1 MATATY
7 KSNTSDSTTLTLSI
21 NEYSRQGTSRT
32 FRVDWSVTLGSG
44 TNLSGRSRTLYIY
57 KSDGMLCGQSEIK
70 SSAAAWTAGST
81 YTGSFDVTI
90 NVGTTTAGS
99 ISLYGMTNADDIT
112 SCTWTNRSKCTDI
125 VVPYTASTLFKF
137 NGQDVTTLKFNG
149 QSVTSLVV
157 NGIIIY

>member
-21 NEYSRQGTSRT
+21 NEHSRQGTSRT

-90 NVGTTTAGS
+90 DVGTTAAGS
-99 ISLYGMTNADDIT
+99 IVLYGMTNADDIT
-112 SCTWTNRSKCTDI
+112 SCTWTDYCDNIT
-125 VVPYTASTLFKF
+125 VPYSASTLFKF
-137 NGQDVTTLKFNG
+137 NGQPVTNLTFNG
-149 QSVTSLVV
+149 QPVTSLVY
-157 NGIIIY
+157 NGTVIY